1 VEVVLLQQFGA
12 AKVQHVRMDVAARQ
26 LSAEVISAPLR
37 LIERHR
43 RPSLGDL
50 AVFQYPEAG

>member
-1 VEVVLLQQFGA
+1 VAGQQFGA
-12 AKVQHVRMDVAARQ
+12 AKAQHVRMDVAARQ

-43 RPSLGDL
+43 RPSPGDL